1 MPIKVPNN
9 LPAAQILM
17 KEQIFIMPEERAIHQ
32 DIRELRIAILNLMPL
47 KQQTE
52 VQLLKLIAN
61 SPLQVEVTL
70 LAISSYEAKN
80 TSKEYLLTFYKTF
93 DEVKDQKFDGMIIT
107 GAPVE
112 MMEFEDVA
120 YWPELCKIMEWTKT
134 HVTSTLHICWGAQ
147 AGLYY
152 HYGIPKKQLPEK
164 MFGVFR
170 HKRIHENFNLIRGFD
185 DEFLAPHSRHTYT
198 PLEEMEK
205 HPELLTLCTSQ
216 EAGLYL
222 ASSLDGKQIFVTGHS
237 EYDSYTLKD
246 EYFRDLDKGL
256 PIAMPKNYFPDDDCH
271 KTPIKTWRS
280 HANLL
285 FSNWLNY
292 YVYQETPYEF

>member
-112 MMEFEDVA
+112 NMDFEAVD
-120 YWPELCKIMEWTKT
+120 YWAELCQIMDWSKT
-134 HVTSTLHICWGAQ
+134 HVHSTLHICWGAQ

-152 HYGIPKKQLPEK
+152 HYGIPKYVLPQK
-164 MFGVFR
+164 VFGVFD
-170 HKRIHENFNLIRGFD
+170 HQVLKPSSPLFRGFD
-185 DEFLAPHSRHTYT
+185 DRFYAPHSRHTEV
-198 PLEEMEK
+198 LEEDIRK
-205 HPELLTLCTSQ
+205 IPS
-216 EAGLYL
+216 
-222 ASSLDGKQIFVTGHS
+222 
-237 EYDSYTLKD
+237 
-246 EYFRDLDKGL
+246 
-256 PIAMPKNYFPDDDCH
+256 
-271 KTPIKTWRS
+271 
-280 HANLL
+280 
-285 FSNWLNY
+285 
-292 YVYQETPYEF
+292 

>member
-93 DEVKDQKFDGMIIT
+93 DEVKDQKLDEDPRHVNPPHLLG
-107 GAPVE
+107 GPGRPVLSLWYPQKTAAGK
-112 MMEFEDVA
+112 DV
-120 YWPELCKIMEWTKT
+120 W
-134 HVTSTLHICWGAQ
+134 
-147 AGLYY
+147 
-152 HYGIPKKQLPEK
+152 
-164 MFGVFR
+164 
-170 HKRIHENFNLIRGFD
+170 
-185 DEFLAPHSRHTYT
+185 
-198 PLEEMEK
+198 
-205 HPELLTLCTSQ
+205 
-216 EAGLYL
+216 
-222 ASSLDGKQIFVTGHS
+222 SLSPQ
-237 EYDSYTLKD
+237 
-246 EYFRDLDKGL
+246 
-256 PIAMPKNYFPDDDCH
+256 KN
-271 KTPIKTWRS
+271 S
-280 HANLL
+280 
-285 FSNWLNY
+285 
-292 YVYQETPYEF
+292 